1 MTITQLGTFLKIA
14 ETRNFTTAANLLG
27 YAQST
32 VTTQIKQL
40 EEELGCL
47 LFERLGKTVA
57 LTTEGERLCEY
68 AEKMMQLE
76 REILLEVPT
85 VQEPAGILRLGVSE
99 SLCYHGLPQILLKY
113 REICPRVEI
122 RLSFIMHDTFPALLK
137 KGVLDAAYSLNP
149 PMDYPDLVMLY
160 EKQESLGFYTSPGH
174 PLAAKQRITE
184 KDLAEVPLL
193 LTSHTCSFRHMLLED
208 LAEKSVTPQIAL
220 ETSSKEILKQFAIN
234 ELGAAFMPDMTARE
248 EVRKGLLKKLDWA
261 GKAFPVCSRVYVH
274 KDKHVSTAIRELVNL
289 ISADAEL

>member
-1 MTITQLGTFLKIA
+1 
-14 ETRNFTTAANLLG
+14 
-27 YAQST
+27 
-32 VTTQIKQL
+32 
-40 EEELGCL
+40 
-47 LFERLGKTVA
+47 
-57 LTTEGERLCEY
+57 
-68 AEKMMQLE
+68 
-76 REILLEVPT
+76 
-85 VQEPAGILRLGVSE
+85 
-99 SLCYHGLPQILLKY
+99 
-113 REICPRVEI
+113 
-122 RLSFIMHDTFPALLK
+122 
-137 KGVLDAAYSLNP
+137 
-149 PMDYPDLVMLY
+149 MDYPDLVMLY

-261 GKAFPVCSRVYVH
+261 GKEFPVCSRVYVH

>member
-1 MTITQLGTFLKIA
+1 MTIVQLGTFLKIA
-14 ETRNFTTAANLLG
+14 ETRSFTSAAALLG

-47 LFERLGKTVA
+47 LFDRLGKNVI
-57 LTTEGERLCEY
+57 LTTEGKKLSAY
-68 AEKMMQLE
+68 AEKMLQLE

-85 VQEPAGILRLGVSE
+85 VHEPAGILRLGVSE
-99 SLCYHGLPQILLKY
+99 SLCYHGLPEILLKY
-113 REICPRVEI
+113 RAICPRVEI
-122 RLSFIMHDTFPALLK
+122 RLSFIMHDTFPAMLK

-149 PMDYPDLVMLY
+149 PMEYPDLAILY
-160 EKQESLGFYTSPGH
+160 EKPESLGFYTSPGH
-174 PLAAKQRITE
+174 PLAAAKQVTE
-184 KDLAEVPLL
+184 KDLADVPLL

-208 LAEKSVTPQIAL
+208 LAEKSVTPHIAL

-234 ELGAAFMPDMTARE
+234 ELGVAFMPDMAARE
-248 EVRKGLLKKLDWA
+248 EERKHLLKKLDWP
-261 GKAFPVCSRVYVH
+261 GKEFPVCSRVYVH

-289 ISADAEL
+289 ISSDTEQ